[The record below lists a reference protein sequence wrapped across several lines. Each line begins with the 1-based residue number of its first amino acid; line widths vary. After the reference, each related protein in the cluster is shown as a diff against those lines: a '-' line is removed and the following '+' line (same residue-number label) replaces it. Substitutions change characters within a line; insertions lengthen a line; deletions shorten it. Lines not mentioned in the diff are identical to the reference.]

1 MEKWDSSLNQKRQKQ
16 RQRIRHLKRER
27 QSQNPKSRDQKNRLP
42 ENITQHD
49 GVGFISFRDHGKS
62 FRAASFFGGGQRNN
76 VSPDIPQS
84 GRITSA
90 LISRRRSRWRLMFFD
105 V

>member
-16 RQRIRHLKRER
+16 RQQIRHLKRER
-27 QSQNPKSRDQKNRLP
+27 QSQNPKSRHQKNRFP

-49 GVGFISFRDHGKS
+49 AVGFTSFRDHGKL
-62 FRAASFFGGGQRNN
+62 FRTASFFGGGQRNN
-76 VSPDIPQS
+76 VSPNILKS

-90 LISRRRSRWRLMFFD
+90 LILRSRWRLMFFD